1 MLYWLVHITAGI
13 LSRCLFSVEIRGG
26 ENIPE
31 KGAFILASNHRSN
44 IDPVL
49 LATSVN
55 RKLFFLAKAEL
66 FENHV
71 ISFILKKLNCIELRR
86 SGEDKAALK
95 KGLKVLRSGRG
106 LLLFPEGKRS
116 KDNFLG
122 RGKPGLSLFAFAT
135 GVTVVPVFITGTEKV
150 LPIGSR
156 MISLSKIIVV
166 FGEPLYAKK
175 NIDHNARKSEYQH
188 FVDKIMEAIAILER
202 NKAQDYKGA

>member
-175 NIDHNARKSEYQH
+175 NIDHNARKLGYRH
-188 FVDKIMEAIAILER
+188 FIDKIMEGIAILER